1 MKAPISQPQSA
12 LLVQE
17 GCRALKTL
25 CDDSKEGLMRM
36 YHAHICE
43 IVLDIIRGGGISN
56 SQAVPSRLIASL
68 KPSSSSLAVQ
78 WAWYLVTHLCQEED
92 NYDADDDDKVD
103 NSGGE
108 TWKEPY

>member
-1 MKAPISQPQSA
+1 MKAPISQAQSA

-17 GCRALKTL
+17 GCRALKSL

-36 YHAHICE
+36 YNAHICE
-43 IVLDIIRGGGISN
+43 IVLEIIKGGGIYNVS
-56 SQAVPSRLIASL
+56 SRFTSSL
-68 KPSSSSLAVQ
+68 LPSSSSSAVQ

-92 NYDADDDDKVD
+92 NDDDDDKVD
-103 NSGGE
+103 NNGGK